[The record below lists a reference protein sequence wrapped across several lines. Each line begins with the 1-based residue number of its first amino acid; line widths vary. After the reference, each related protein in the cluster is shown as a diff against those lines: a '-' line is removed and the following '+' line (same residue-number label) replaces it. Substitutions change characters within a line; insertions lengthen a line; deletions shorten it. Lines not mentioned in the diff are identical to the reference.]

1 MNFTELK
8 TLLDL
13 AATYPYMIK
22 DKGDKFEVEF
32 FDESGD
38 EEPYRVLTINKET
51 MR

>member
-13 AATYPYMIK
+13 AATYSYVIK

-32 FDESGD
+32 FDEFDD
-38 EEPYRVLTINKET
+38 EDPYRVLTINKEIL
-51 MR
+51 